1 MKHANRLWM
10 FFILIAAGLVYS
22 YAMVGK
28 RYQQAVSDSPATASS
43 SRGARILNIE
53 EDCRPFQVPC
63 AAYAASA
70 ALVLRLR
77 RVSGAGG
84 APELAVEVAQVGLL
98 PKTLASAELILGPRA
113 ERGGAPLPRFRAVAS
128 DGVWKAVFPLDAK
141 ATRLEVRLDDG
152 ERVWVA
158 EYPL

>member
-28 RYQQAVSDSPATASS
+28 HYRQAVDESSAAASS
-43 SRGARILNIE
+43 SRDALILNVE
-53 EDCRPFQVPC
+53 EDCHPFQAPC

-77 RVSGAGG
+77 RVSGADG
-84 APELAVEVAQVGLL
+84 APELAVEVAQVGL
-98 PKTLASAELILGPRA
+98 PAKTLASAKLLLGPRVA
-113 ERGGAPLPRFRAVAS
+113 RGGTPLSRYRAVAS
-128 DGVWKAVFPLDAK
+128 KGAWKAVFPLDAK

-152 ERVWVA
+152 KRVWVA

>member
-1 MKHANRLWM
+1 MKNINRLWM

-22 YAMVGK
+22 YAMVGE
-28 RYQQAVSDSPATASS
+28 RYRRAGEAPPAGEAL
-43 SRGARILNIE
+43 SRDALILNVE
-53 EDCRPFQVPC
+53 EDCYPFQAPC

-70 ALVLRLR
+70 ALVLRLG

-84 APELAVEVAQVGLL
+84 APELAVEVAQVGF
-98 PKTLASAELILGPRA
+98 PAQALASAVLLLAPRT
-113 ERGGAPLPRFRAVAS
+113 ERATAPLFRFRAVAS
-128 DGVWKAVFPLDAK
+128 GDVWKAVFPLDAK

-152 ERVWVA
+152 KRVWVA